1 MLTPTDAPSFS
12 AFRSAASRMARA
24 GWMGKR
30 LSLAVFAA
38 LLCCIPFAVA
48 QTSTTGD
55 LRGTVVDT
63 TGAVIPGAP
72 ITVTNQ
78 ATGEKR
84 TVKSGGDGAYN
95 VPLLQPGKY
104 LVEFAPAG
112 FAHEI
117 NQSVTILVTE
127 TTVVN
132 AHLKA
137 GSVATTVEVDDHP
150 PLVDSTSNSLG
161 DVVASEQVQAL
172 PLVNRNFTQ
181 IIDLS
186 AGVTAAVTRA
196 DEIGRGSGGE
206 VPETEGGGLN
216 VQGARASDNN
226 FQLNGVN
233 VNDFGGSG
241 LGIPIPNPDT
251 IQEFRVQTG
260 MYDAEYGRVAG
271 ANVDVITKTGANAFH
286 GDVFEFWRNDVL
298 NANDY
303 FLNHDGTPRPEL
315 KQNQYGGTLG
325 GPIKR
330 DKLLFFGSYQGT
342 RQINAVQGRQTIV
355 TPEFTDS
362 DRTAAG
368 IGTLFAG
375 QRGYFQDAFGGVGP
389 AIAADGSNVNPIALR
404 LLQMKLPNGN
414 YMYPSPNPS
423 TCQNSSC
430 LASITEPAT
439 FYENQYMGNGE
450 YIQSTKNTIEARFFD
465 AKSNEQP
472 VRDRRQSGW
481 HSTVEG
487 RGVFDR
493 LGLGRLRHQLQPLQP
508 DPLRLRAQYPK

>member
-1 MLTPTDAPSFS
+1 MGAIMLTATVAPSFS
-12 AFRSAASRMARA
+12 AVRS
-24 GWMGKR
+24 
-30 LSLAVFAA
+30 AVFATAASCRVTRSLSVKIWAAVAA
-38 LLCCIPFAVA
+38 LAVLLGCLPLAGA

-55 LRGTVVDT
+55 LRGTVLDT

-78 ATGEKR
+78 ATGETR
-84 TVKSGGDGAYN
+84 AVKSGNDGAYN

-104 LVEFAPAG
+104 RIEFAPGG
-112 FAHEI
+112 FQHEI
-117 NQSVTILVTE
+117 NEGVTVLVTE
-127 TTVVN
+127 TTVLN
-132 AHLKA
+132 ARLKA

-150 PLVDSTSNSLG
+150 PLVDSTTNSLG

-186 AGVTAAVTRA
+186 AGVSAAVTRA
-196 DEIGRGSGGE
+196 DELGRGS
-206 VPETEGGGLN
+206 LN

-303 FLNHDGTPRPEL
+303 FFNANGVARPEL

-325 GPIKR
+325 GPIKK

-342 RQINAVQGRQTIV
+342 RQINAVQGRQTFV
-355 TPEFTDS
+355 SPLFTDS

-375 QRGYFQDAFGGVGP
+375 QRGYFQNLFGGVGP
-389 AIAADGSNVNPIALR
+389 AIAADGSNVNPVALN
-404 LLQMKLPNGN
+404 LLQFKLPNGK
-414 YMYPSPNPS
+414 Y
-423 TCQNSSC
+423 
-430 LASITEPAT
+430 L
-439 FYENQYMGNGE
+439 
-450 YIQSTKNTIEARFFD
+450 
-465 AKSNEQP
+465 
-472 VRDRRQSGW
+472 
-481 HSTVEG
+481 
-487 RGVFDR
+487 
-493 LGLGRLRHQLQPLQP
+493 
-508 DPLRLRAQYPK
+508 